1 MNLNIGT
8 LNLCLG
14 LGNKKDEV
22 KRLITANCIDVLCLQ
37 ETELESDFPTDILSF
52 KGHAIETE
60 INKNKVRTGIYIK
73 DTLSYTRRRD
83 LEKEDSH
90 IIIIDLNDRK
100 RTRIINIYRAF
111 TPPQGLTQKTFF
123 EYQLSI
129 LNLAS
134 NSNTIIVGDLNLDY
148 NRKHDVTYSHYNY
161 FTAMETLIEKFN
173 LILIVNFDTWSRTI
187 LNEVKSSCIDH
198 VYVNNPTSVKNLKYI
213 IPPFG
218 DHHLVTFTINYDA
231 EKKPIFT
238 AETGKNILKRL

>member
-14 LGNKKDEV
+14 LRNKKDEV

-60 INKNKVRTGIYIK
+60 INKNKVRTGIYIR

-111 TPPQGLTQKTFF
+111 TPPPGL
-123 EYQLSI
+123 
-129 LNLAS
+129 
-134 NSNTIIVGDLNLDY
+134 
-148 NRKHDVTYSHYNY
+148 
-161 FTAMETLIEKFN
+161 
-173 LILIVNFDTWSRTI
+173 
-187 LNEVKSSCIDH
+187 
-198 VYVNNPTSVKNLKYI
+198 NP
-213 IPPFG
+213 
-218 DHHLVTFTINYDA
+218 
-231 EKKPIFT
+231 
-238 AETGKNILKRL
+238 KNIL